1 MELTAP
7 GQNSSDNVS
16 LDQFCKSKGI
26 EVIDSRVARR
36 SGSWFRFPPVEVDC
50 SECGESPM
58 EAYLLHSEFLDG
70 VISGEGHNWALVC
83 LICNNAFDG
92 FNLGAGLLD
101 IVEAK
106 YFNSN
111 AGTSNCR
118 ICIRTRFEK
127 ALDQIPLAKNNSPMP
142 IISEEVNGVK
152 KVPVYNLHDYFT
164 QDFTLFIPPWQRE
177 YTWEATDTGAVGELM
192 QDLLD
197 FVEDPSS
204 KEYLLGAVILC
215 DTESKNKSYLID
227 GQQRTVTLTLLLMCC
242 NQYLSENKIYT
253 VNDYL
258 FRAKLE
264 QVINSNKD
272 DYSPRVEFTQTHANK
287 IMQQVYDWMK
297 ATSDARDKFIEEV
310 DTYSKT
316 QKNLLSVVDYIS
328 KALRSGSWIPAEKLI
343 PSLTK
348 ILDSVKLIQ
357 LRLDSQRE
365 AIQVYDRIN
374 HRGMQL
380 SDADLIKNQMFQ
392 MVDENDFD
400 QISES
405 WQSMVQTLR
414 EAKSTKLQ
422 DPKYMLRAHAWT
434 LWNTKTTYDELV
446 DKYVKEYF
454 GEEEHDPIKFAQEL
468 EQFASTL
475 VNFVKLD
482 SKHGSLPHLQPA
494 QLLGS
499 VQHFPVLLAGAEMS
513 SKESFLHLYR
523 QVSARTTL
531 YVLSKE
537 RPPEF
542 ESLIPKWA
550 TEIRKSGHSPS
561 IAKLNEILKS
571 ENADFKPKLIENLRS
586 EMLGWRVS
594 KSADKKKIRVVLSYL
609 SWWLDQM
616 ADKPYEIGDYF
627 STKKK
632 PKTKGWDIEHVAATK
647 YDNSK
652 ISDDIRDSIGNLVLL
667 TPSDNRLAK
676 NIGPNEKKELYTH
689 SPLLLTKSVM
699 GNGLTPR
706 HNKILGS
713 IYEKCSLSPTWNL
726 ETWGESDINA
736 RTEFYIEF
744 LTAALTMQLE
754 DPFNQ

>member
-1 MELTAP
+1 MVLNNFGTTEGL
-7 GQNSSDNVS
+7 S
-16 LDQFCKSKGI
+16 LGEFCTSLGLEI
-26 EVIDSRVARR
+26 LESRISRR
-36 SGSWFRFPPVEVDC
+36 IGDWARFPPQEFDC
-50 SECGESPM
+50 PECGGEPLDVF
-58 EAYLLHSEFLDG
+58 LLHSELREVRFLKNTHSW
-70 VISGEGHNWALVC
+70 VLVC
-83 LICNNAFDG
+83 KYCKNSFDETQLEEG
-92 FNLGAGLLD
+92 FLQS
-101 IVEAK
+101 IEAK
-106 YFNSN
+106 HFGMS
-111 AGTSNCR
+111 GGISSCQG
-118 ICIRTRFEK
+118 CSRTRFEK
-127 ALDQIPLAKNNSPMP
+127 ALDQIPLSKNNPPMP
-142 IISEEVNGVK
+142 ILSEEVNGVK
-152 KVPVYNLHDYFT
+152 KVPVYSLHDYFT
-164 QDFTLFIPPWQRE
+164 QEFTLFIPPWQRE

-197 FVEDPSS
+197 FVEDPNS

-215 DTESKNKSYLID
+215 NTDSKNKSYLID

-242 NQYLSENKIYT
+242 NQYLSEKKIYT

-328 KALRSGSWIPAEKLI
+328 KALRSGSWIQEDKLI
-343 PSLTK
+343 QSLTK
-348 ILDSVKLIQ
+348 ILDSVKVIQ

-454 GEEEHDPIKFAQEL
+454 GEEEHDPIKFALEL

-475 VNFVKLD
+475 VKFVKLD
-482 SKHGSLPHLQPA
+482 SKFGSLPHLQPA
-494 QLLGS
+494 QVLGS
-499 VQHFPVLLAGAEMS
+499 VQHFPVLLAGAEMN

-523 QVSARTTL
+523 QVSARTAL

-550 TEIRKSGHSPS
+550 TEIRKSGNSPS
-561 IAKLNEILKS
+561 VTKLNEIMKN

-616 ADKPYEIGDYF
+616 AEKPFEIGDYF

-632 PKTKGWDIEHVAATK
+632 PRTKGWDIDHVAATK
-647 YDNSK
+647 YENSL

-676 NIGPNEKKELYTH
+676 NIGPNEKKDLYTH
-689 SPLLLTKSVM
+689 SPLLLTKSLL
-699 GNGLTPR
+699 GEGLTPGY
-706 HNKILGS
+706 NKLLGS
-713 IYEKCSLSPTWNL
+713 IYDKCSIVPDWNL
-726 ETWGESDINA
+726 ENWGEAEINA
-736 RTEFYIEF
+736 RTEFYIAF